1 MKNPYLED
9 AYTGKEETAKLIDE
23 VVGCAFESVVSTMGP
38 NSELALIIE
47 RNRPVVTKDGVRVAK
62 ALDFNEIRKNSIAHL
77 ITSAA
82 IKTDE
87 LVGDGTT
94 TTVFMVHG
102 LYNKFKGSLDFSTS
116 RHIDKLVKMTRD
128 KLAEMITEVT
138 PNDDKFKR
146 MVYTTSNYQEIIA
159 DTVISLLQQYKSP
172 KFTLKRGVGHTEDVV
187 EVYKDIVFEGKY
199 ASPHLSPNAPRGNL
213 HIDKATTLLLDNQ
226 IADIN
231 ELQLKALLDLIVTTK
246 MPLLIVSRHFEPNVL
261 DAMISLNTVV
271 NRNFGIPDKEQKLY
285 VIPYALHVAGT
296 AGGNVFKDMGHM
308 FETQIYSNF
317 PDKDTLSDLAKN
329 VCSNITM
336 DMKGLKFDTGD
347 KIIKERAEKILSTL
361 EPVFEEMTITEK
373 ASILG
378 KLLQNR
384 IGRLRAENITI
395 TVSGMTDAEISER
408 YYLYEDACRVAET
421 SLRFG
426 VIPGIGYGFNQVA
439 EMLNN
444 EVIAPLTE
452 KFNNHTHTNEDKLK
466 LDVTMDYIDVLVSQY
481 EYLTGEV
488 YKVGAANEYL
498 DLVRDEVSSVP
509 EFVFDNGCAA
519 MSAIESAWSVVKR
532 LNKIS
537 VILGRSDRTY
547 NLN

>member
-1 MKNPYLED
+1 MKNPYLEE
-9 AYTGKEETAKLIDE
+9 AYTGKEETARLIDE
-23 VVGCAFESVVSTMGP
+23 VVECSFESVVSTLGP
-38 NSELALIIE
+38 NANLALIIE
-47 RNRPVVTKDGVRVAK
+47 RNRPVVTKDGVRVAR

-116 RHIDKLVKMTRD
+116 RFIDKLVKMTRD

-138 PNDDKFKR
+138 PNDDKFTR

-159 DTVISLLQQYKSP
+159 DTVIGLLQQYKSP

-187 EVYKDIVFEGKY
+187 DVYKDIVFEGKY

-213 HIDKATTLLLDNQ
+213 LIDQSATLLLDNQ
-226 IADIN
+226 ITDIN
-231 ELQLKALLDLIVTTK
+231 EVQLKALLDLIVKTK
-246 MPLLIVSRHFEPNVL
+246 VPLTIVARHFENNVL

-271 NRNFGIPDKEQKLY
+271 NRTFGIPDKEQKLY
-285 VIPYALHVAGT
+285 VVPYVLHVAGT
-296 AGGNVFKDMGHM
+296 AGGNVFKDMGQM

-317 PDKDTLSDLAKN
+317 PDRETIADLSKN
-329 VCSNITM
+329 LCSNVAM
-336 DMKGLKFDTGD
+336 DMKGIKFDTGD
-347 KIIKERAEKILSTL
+347 KIIKERAEKVLSTL
-361 EPVFEEMTITEK
+361 EPVFEGMTITEK

-408 YYLYEDACRVAET
+408 FYLYEDACRVAET

-439 EMLNN
+439 EMINN
-444 EVIAPLTE
+444 EVIKPLND
-452 KFNNHTHTNEDKLK
+452 KFNAHTHTSEDKLQ
-466 LDVTMDYIDVLVSQY
+466 LDVARDYIDVLVSQY
-481 EYLTGEV
+481 EYLTGKV
-488 YKVGAANEYL
+488 YKVGERNEYL
-498 DLVRDEVSSVP
+498 DLVRDEVSDVP

-547 NLN
+547 NL